1 MSTSSDTDSDTTD
14 TEVSGSNSNGD
25 GSEHETDVTED
36 DASDD
41 ASDDS
46 DEDDDEGTP
55 AEGGDLCEGTDGG
68 DLWERL
74 LHISQ
79 DLNVVLRRSLKRKRI
94 DLKQKEMLLK
104 QMRYPTIDEDDDND
118 TDDVS

>member
-1 MSTSSDTDSDTTD
+1 MSTSSQLNTDSDTTD
-14 TEVSGSNSNGD
+14 TEVSGSDSNGD
-25 GSEHETDVTED
+25 GSEDERDVTED
-36 DASDD
+36 DASDASDEDD

-46 DEDDDEGTP
+46 DEDED
-55 AEGGDLCEGTDGG
+55 EGTDG
-68 DLWERL
+68 DDIWERL